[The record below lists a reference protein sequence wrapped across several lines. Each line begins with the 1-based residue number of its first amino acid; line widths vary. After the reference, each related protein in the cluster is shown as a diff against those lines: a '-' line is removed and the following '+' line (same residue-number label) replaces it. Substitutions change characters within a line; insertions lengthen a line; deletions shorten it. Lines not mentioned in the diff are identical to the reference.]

1 MLIHLISFIS
11 ILVFYSQMQSCVH
24 IQSSVIPR
32 LGGKK
37 VLQKSSYEDSC
48 LCISLCICMCVY
60 QSLGS
65 LLIASERLTS
75 LIEAHRRP
83 STPRPRGI
91 PAETHKQS
99 QLLHSSVWNN
109 YIKAEEEEDRQTA
122 SPSSPTA
129 ARSPS
134 SLWLRLSVSPPA
146 GVWLLLP
153 HRCLSASGSTSH
165 LSTIW
170 WIVGVKVKYTKSES
184 ERRSYNMQDC

>member
-32 LGGKK
+32 LGEKK

-109 YIKAEEEEDRQTA
+109 YIKAEEDRQTA

-184 ERRSYNMQDC
+184 EWRSYNMQDC